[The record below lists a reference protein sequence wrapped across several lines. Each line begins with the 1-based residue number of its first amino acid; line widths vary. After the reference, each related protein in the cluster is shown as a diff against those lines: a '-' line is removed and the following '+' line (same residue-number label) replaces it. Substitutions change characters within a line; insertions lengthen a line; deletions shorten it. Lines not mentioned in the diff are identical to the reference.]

1 MATPY
6 DSIDGRPDA
15 NAYVNSILW
24 GGWRWS
30 NDAPITYY
38 FDDSGARPW
47 NAAEKAAY
55 REALK
60 SWTDVANIRVAET
73 GVRSQANFVESL
85 VNTTPSSLGRHE
97 TAEQALQNGFAP
109 GQYNVAG
116 HGWDYGST
124 SGGLQKGGLGYL
136 TLVHELGHALG
147 LAHPH
152 DTGGGSTLW
161 PTVLPRPHFPMPDL
175 PINTVMSYNSS
186 VGPADATKPNARTSF
201 GDTYGFTSGPSFV
214 DIYAIQKLYGAN
226 MSHRTGNDTYYLPD
240 TNGPGTFWH
249 TIWDAGGTDTIA
261 YNGSRGADI
270 RLTNPNLESGARD
283 VTSRVGNTYGGFV
296 IAIGVVI
303 ENASGGSGGDRIHG
317 NNYGNTIWGNGGQDQ
332 IWGGEGNDVING
344 GADRDY
350 LYGDGGDDILYGGE
364 GDDILRGGRGRDE
377 IWSGAGNDVYEFTQ
391 TAEVGDVWRDWNAAT
406 DIVRIDKEQFGLD
419 NRYTLASQ
427 VQFENGTN
435 ASPMIFTGGGGVQKQ
450 FYILWDKPTGQL
462 AFDSNGVA
470 PGGKTLLATVLVDP
484 VSAPVDKSWSVAGSG
499 DFDGDGDTDI
509 AWRNTSGESLIWKMQ
524 NGVRQ
529 DGVQLGDV
537 DNSWRLAAIGDYTGD
552 GRDDVVWH
560 NAQSGEVLVWKM
572 VNGVKQNG
580 FALGFIDT
588 SWKVESAADFNGDG
602 TDDLIFR
609 NKTSNE
615 ALVWTMNNG
624 VKTNGYGLGTIDNI
638 WSFAAAGDFNNDG
651 RDDIAFRNS
660 LTGELLL
667 WKMFNAQKVN
677 GYLLGA
683 VDLSWKLASAGDTN
697 NDGTAD
703 IVWANSQSGEV
714 LRWGVQNFNK
724 VSGSLATIAGGGW
737 TAVGDGDFNNNGV
750 ADLLWRNG
758 NGNLVVSQYN
768 AWNTADMTIADFM
781 LI

>member
-1 MATPY
+1 M
-6 DSIDGRPDA
+6 SILNEIGAQAVHGSSPHP
-15 NAYVNSILW
+15 NPYVNAIIGGGWKW
-24 GGWRWS
+24 GGG
-30 NDAPITYY
+30 AITYY
-38 FDDSGARPW
+38 FDDTGAKPW
-47 NAAEKAAY
+47 NATEKAAY
-55 REALK
+55 RQALQ
-60 SWTDVANIRVAET
+60 SWADVANISFVET
-73 GVRSQANFVESL
+73 TSRSNANFIEKLYFSGGIDL
-85 VNTTPSSLGRHE
+85 GEHNTPQ
-97 TAEQALQNGFAP
+97 TAYAQGGKSNGF
-109 GQYNVAG
+109 YNYAG
-116 HGWDYGST
+116 TGWDAGAAG
-124 SGGLQKGGLGYL
+124 GGLMKGGFGYL
-136 TLVHELGHALG
+136 TIVHEIGHALG

-152 DTGGGSTLW
+152 DTGGGSPKW
-161 PTVLPRPHFPMPDL
+161 PVYWNMYDTDVT
-175 PINTVMSYNSS
+175 TVMSYNH
-186 VGPADATKPNARTSF
+186 GTWTKPLSRVQFQDN
-201 GDTYGFTSGPSFV
+201 YGYVSGPSFL
-214 DIYAIQKLYGAN
+214 DIYAIQHLYGAN
-226 MSHRTGNDTYYLPD
+226 RNHKTGNEVYVIPD

-249 TIWDAGGTDTIA
+249 CIWDAGGSDMIV
-261 YNGSRGADI
+261 YNGSKDTVINLATAD
-270 RLTNPNLESGARD
+270 LEYGERYTQSYVLG
-283 VTSRVGNTYGGFV
+283 VKGGFS
-296 IAIGVVI
+296 IAVGVSI
-303 ENASGGSGGDRIHG
+303 EDARGGSGRDTIIGNSG
-317 NNYGNTIWGNGGQDQ
+317 NNTLNGMG
-332 IWGGEGNDVING
+332 GNDTL
-344 GADRDY
+344 R
-350 LYGDGGDDILYGGE
+350 GDGGRDVLYGGD
-364 GDDILRGGRGRDE
+364 GSDRLHGGLGADE
-377 IWSGAGNDVYEFTQ
+377 IWSGSGNDIYELW
-391 TAEVGDVWRDWNAAT
+391 APSEGGDVWRDWNQASDQIALSST
-406 DIVRIDKEQFGLD
+406 GFSVPGTGTFAQNVYFQIGTQALPIV
-419 NRYTLASQ
+419 Y
-427 VQFENGTN
+427 VGTPPP
-435 ASPMIFTGGGGVQKQ
+435 ARP
-450 FYILWDKPTGQL
+450 YILWDKPTGQL
-462 AFDSNGVA
+462 AWDSNGTA
-470 PGGKTLLATVLVDP
+470 PGGKTLLATIMVDP
-484 VSAPVDKSWSVAGSG
+484 ASTPVDKSWSVAGSG

-509 AWRNTSGESLIWKMQ
+509 VWRNTSGESLIWKMQ

-537 DNSWRLAAIGDYTGD
+537 DNSWRLAAIGDFTGE
-552 GRDDVVWH
+552 GTDDVVWH

-572 VNGVKQNG
+572 ANGAKQNG

-609 NKTSNE
+609 NKFSNE

-624 VKTNGYGLGTIDNI
+624 VKTNGFGLGTIDNS

-660 LTGELLL
+660 QTGELLL

-683 VDLSWKLASAGDTN
+683 VDLSWKLASATDTN